1 MFFLSVAFLITAL
14 VVFFCL
20 GRPILFSQLRP
31 GLNGKPFKMFKF
43 RSMLEG
49 KDVNGVSLPDSKRL
63 TTAGKFLRSS
73 SLDELPGLWN
83 VLKGDMSLIG
93 PRPDYYE
100 HALLFLDNI
109 PHYRLRHAIR
119 PGISGLSQIRLGYVE
134 GLNATRKKSKI
145 DIMSILYKN
154 AQIHRY

>member
-1 MFFLSVAFLITAL
+1 MIDIDKVYRKYDEPLETERITS
-14 VVFFCL
+14 F
-20 GRPILFSQLRP
+20 GRLLR
-31 GLNGKPFKMFKF
+31 KS
-43 RSMLEG
+43 R
-49 KDVNGVSLPDSKRL
+49 V
-63 TTAGKFLRSS
+63 
-73 SLDELPGLWN
+73 DELPQIFN

-145 DIMSILYKN
+145 DIYYIENVSIDLDMKIFL
-154 AQIHRY
+154 ATLVTIIKCLGS